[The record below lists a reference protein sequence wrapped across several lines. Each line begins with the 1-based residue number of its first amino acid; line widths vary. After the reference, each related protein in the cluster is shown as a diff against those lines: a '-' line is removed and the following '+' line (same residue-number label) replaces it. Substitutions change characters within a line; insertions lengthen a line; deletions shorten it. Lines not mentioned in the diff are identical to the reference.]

1 MDEHYILE
9 RTAYRTVPGVFFFGT
24 TFDLENMNSTFEPCI
39 FGVQL
44 LELKCIFAKRSSFG
58 DPRHLKHSL
67 DVGLLQPKDRGMK
80 LLMSV
85 LSSQFC
91 EVSE

>member
-1 MDEHYILE
+1 MSSQ
-9 RTAYRTVPGVFFFGT
+9 
-24 TFDLENMNSTFEPCI
+24 ENTKS
-39 FGVQL
+39 
-44 LELKCIFAKRSSFG
+44 SSFG
-58 DPRHLKHSL
+58 DPRHLKHIL

-85 LSSQFC
+85 LSGQFC